1 MASRFP
7 KVDILTRRSMKGGG
21 DRGAKKTTFLQITA
35 RTKVRCGEDLEVSKR
50 KIHESD
56 QSRATQAING
66 YKVRYNSSFVSPV
79 NDLTV
84 AQILQGKTIVG
95 ANPSFDAY
103 RLARR
108 WGRAPWNYRL
118 VDVESMAVPLFNL
131 DKPLGLKGLVD
142 KLRDLGYTIPE
153 NDHTAEADVITVRE
167 VYRSL
172 RQMGENPRREGW

>member
-1 MASRFP
+1 MILNNDLAF
-7 KVDILTRRSMKGGG
+7 VDTE
-21 DRGAKKTTFLQITA
+21 TTGLELEHDIWEVA
-35 RTKVRCGEDLEVSKR
+35 VAIGEGRVDVFQLVHSLKNAVPE
-50 KIHESD
+50 
-56 QSRATQAING
+56 ALAING

-108 WGRAPWNYRL
+108 WGRAPWHYRL

-153 NDHTAEADVITVRE
+153 NDHTAEADVLTVRE